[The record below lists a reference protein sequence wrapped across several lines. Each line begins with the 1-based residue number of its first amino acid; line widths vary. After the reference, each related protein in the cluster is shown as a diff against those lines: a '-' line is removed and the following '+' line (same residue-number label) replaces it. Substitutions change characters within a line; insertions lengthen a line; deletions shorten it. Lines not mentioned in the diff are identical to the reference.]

1 MLKCREVA
9 YLVAS
14 GEIAE
19 LGWMKRLEVRLHWL
33 FCKNC
38 RLYAEQMARL
48 GEVARRAWGPGT
60 TDPAIIDRLE
70 RKILAANAG
79 A

>member
-19 LGWMKRLEVRLHWL
+19 LGWMRRLEVRLHWMM
-33 FCKNC
+33 CKHC
-38 RLYAEQMARL
+38 RLYAAQMSKL
-48 GEVARRAWGPGT
+48 GEMARRAWGPGT
-60 TDPAIIDRLE
+60 TDKAILARLE
-70 RKILAANAG
+70 SRILEPLS
-79 A
+79 